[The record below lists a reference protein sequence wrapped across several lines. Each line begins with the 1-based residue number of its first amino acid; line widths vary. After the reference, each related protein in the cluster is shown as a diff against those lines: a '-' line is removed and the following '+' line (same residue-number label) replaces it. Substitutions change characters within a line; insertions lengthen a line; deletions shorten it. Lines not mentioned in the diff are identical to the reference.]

1 MRRICF
7 KVLSLSPM
15 QNPSEMGPMRGSKSL
30 AFWDRGG
37 GGGGPI
43 SLAMGW
49 GWGGGGGPKSL
60 LHAQE
65 KVINVQPGFFS
76 LVFNKTPS

>member
-7 KVLSLSPM
+7 KVLSPM

-37 GGGGPI
+37 GGGGAHF
-43 SLAMGW
+43 SGH
-49 GWGGGGGPKSL
+49 GVGVGGGGGSQIAPTCTGKSYKRP
-60 LHAQE
+60 AW
-65 KVINVQPGFFS
+65 IFFAGF
-76 LVFNKTPS
+76 